1 MIDQEHVHEHWN
13 NLYDER
19 SQNMSLTLKVGLCG
33 IEEGETV
40 DRRQEL
46 EKVLWD
52 DLGGLLV
59 NVVKE
64 DDEFLGDVQQGS
76 DGDSADEEVYN
87 EGTLIEY
94 ADLFGFVAFAA
105 DFVG

>member
-1 MIDQEHVHEHWN
+1 M
-13 NLYDER
+13 
-19 SQNMSLTLKVGLCG
+19 
-33 IEEGETV
+33 
-40 DRRQEL
+40 
-46 EKVLWD
+46 
-52 DLGGLLV
+52 GGLLV

-76 DGDSADEEVYN
+76 DGYGADEEVDD
-87 EGTLIEY
+87 EGTLIKY